1 MPDRAGLTDTHLHL
15 WDLSGGYGW
24 LAGAPEGLRRDVR
37 WEDVVPQLA
46 AVGVRRVVLVQ
57 ADDTR
62 ADTLA
67 MQAAAERIEAGTI
80 PGGSGGVERVD
91 IVAWLPLDDPHE
103 VAQLLDD
110 PAAMHRVVG
119 VRHLVHDDPDPGFLD
134 RPTVRRSLQLLA
146 ARGLPLDV
154 PDAYPRH
161 LQQATRV
168 AREVPDLTVV
178 LDHLAKP
185 PFGDAAAMRE
195 WEEQLREAAEVPT
208 VVAKASGLS
217 TSGRR
222 GEALEHRRE
231 IGVGTAGG
239 DPLVEREI
247 GRDQLLDRG
256 VFGDVDH
263 QLLEDGEVLLAEV
276 RAGLLHRDRLQ
287 QPAHLEDLPLGRAL
301 VEIEHEGEGL
311 DQQLGGERGDVGAV
325 ALPDVQHPD
334 HGQRLDRL
342 AQGVP
347 ADPHALRELL
357 LGRES
362 MPGAELADEDHL
374 LDGVDRPIGHRMRR
388 GHRRRPPWGAAGCAR
403 GARRAAGHPP
413 RA

>member
-1 MPDRAGLTDTHLHL
+1 MPDHAGLTDTHLHL
-15 WDLSGGYGW
+15 WDLSGGGYGW

-37 WEDVVPQLA
+37 WEDVAPQLA

-62 ADTLA
+62 TDTLA

-91 IVAWLPLDDPHE
+91 VVAWLPLDDPHE

-134 RPTVRRSLQLLA
+134 RATVRRSLQLLA

-185 PFGDAAAMRE
+185 PFGDAAAMRQ

-208 VVAKASGLS
+208 VVAKVSGLS
-217 TSGRR
+217 TSGRGPGPGDVAR
-222 GEALEHRRE
+222 VLEVALDAFGAERLMFGSDWPIAPVPLDLRSGVQELLDAVDALEE
-231 IGVGTAGG
+231 PV
-239 DPLVEREI
+239 
-247 GRDQLLDRG
+247 
-256 VFGDVDH
+256 
-263 QLLEDGEVLLAEV
+263 
-276 RAGLLHRDRLQ
+276 RDRLRHRT
-287 QPAHLEDLPLGRAL
+287 AARVYRR
-301 VEIEHEGEGL
+301 VE
-311 DQQLGGERGDVGAV
+311 ERT
-325 ALPDVQHPD
+325 PS
-334 HGQRLDRL
+334 R
-342 AQGVP
+342 
-347 ADPHALRELL
+347 
-357 LGRES
+357 
-362 MPGAELADEDHL
+362 
-374 LDGVDRPIGHRMRR
+374 
-388 GHRRRPPWGAAGCAR
+388 
-403 GARRAAGHPP
+403 
-413 RA
+413 